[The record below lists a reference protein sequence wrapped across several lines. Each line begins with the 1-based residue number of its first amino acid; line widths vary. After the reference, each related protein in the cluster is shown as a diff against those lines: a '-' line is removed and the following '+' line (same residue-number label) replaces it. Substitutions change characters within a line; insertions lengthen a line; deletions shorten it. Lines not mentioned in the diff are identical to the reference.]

1 MPLRELSKES
11 SINIDHSIILATG
24 KGRVVNGQSEF
35 IFYEIKIPIRMRATV
50 QDITKIRKAGE
61 SLTNIENVRRKEIHH
76 RIKNNLQVISSLL
89 DLQAEK
95 F

>member
-35 IFYEIKIPIRMRATV
+35 IFYEIKIPIRMGATV
-50 QDITKIRKAGE
+50 LE
-61 SLTNIENVRRKEIHH
+61 Y
-76 RIKNNLQVISSLL
+76 
-89 DLQAEK
+89 
-95 F
+95 